1 MTGKTARYMC
11 IICIEGLRSVFAGTP
26 EFDLLL
32 RVFVRKPYH
41 MMVQFVARIWN
52 EQIRINVRTFTTFS
66 VSAHARL
73 SLEGEENMYLHYCTH
88 PGSPYLLKK

>member
-1 MTGKTARYMC
+1 MC

-41 MMVQFVARIWN
+41 MMVQFVARIWD
-52 EQIRINVRTFTTFS
+52 EQIRMNVRTFTTFTTFS
-66 VSAHARL
+66 ESAVRTHARL
-73 SLEGEENMYLHYCTH
+73 SLEGEENMYTIVHIPDLPIY
-88 PGSPYLLKK
+88 